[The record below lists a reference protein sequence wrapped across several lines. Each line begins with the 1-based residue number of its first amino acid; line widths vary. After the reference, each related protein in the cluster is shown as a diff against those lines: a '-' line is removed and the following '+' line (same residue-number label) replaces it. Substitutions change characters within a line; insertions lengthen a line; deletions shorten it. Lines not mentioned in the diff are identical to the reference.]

1 MKWNWT
7 EVGFSFNQFRE
18 NFVQQT
24 KMWTKTKIFVHF
36 RNLFEHFAIRSK
48 LSRNLFE
55 IFAKFDR
62 NFPDIRKIEKF
73 SWKWGRKFRRIHR
86 NSRGFWTKMNEFC
99 SFVFANFVQRKFRW
113 NPKPYATFLGKLCDL
128 VAPLVLI
135 LRINMRIERNWVFVT
150 KANISILYFK
160 LISFKLTDS

>member
-1 MKWNWT
+1 MNSKIFNLSKSYFLKNNIHSKLNRIR
-7 EVGFSFNQFRE
+7 VSKFSFNQFRE
-18 NFVQQT
+18 NLVQQT

-36 RNLFEHFAIRSK
+36 RNSFEHFAICSK

-62 NFPDIRKIEKF
+62 NSPDIRKIEKF

-99 SFVFANFVQRKFRW
+99 SFIFANFVQRKFRW
-113 NPKPYATFLGKLCDL
+113 KP
-128 VAPLVLI
+128 
-135 LRINMRIERNWVFVT
+135 
-150 KANISILYFK
+150 
-160 LISFKLTDS
+160 